1 MELSEVERQGASG
14 SKGEQVV
21 AAWLA
26 SGESLEQ
33 YSERTGQSVW
43 TLRRWRREHAERF
56 GIAIQRRAGAKRRE
70 RAQEQSKMIPVRIV
84 GGEAMT
90 RTAAPMTIEV
100 RLDRQRSIVVPCG
113 IDGATLTRVIAAVEA
128 AR

>member
-1 MELSEVERQGASG
+1 MGGGKAMELSEVERQGASG

-43 TLRRWRREHAERF
+43 TLRRWRREHAGSDSASRSSGGVWGE
-56 GIAIQRRAGAKRRE
+56 RAGTSAR
-70 RAQEQSKMIPVRIV
+70 
-84 GGEAMT
+84 
-90 RTAAPMTIEV
+90 
-100 RLDRQRSIVVPCG
+100 
-113 IDGATLTRVIAAVEA
+113 AVEDDSGA
-128 AR
+128 DRGR